1 MPDITIAGATYPDVP
16 AILIPKSGSGNARF
30 TDVSN
35 TTATADKILS
45 GYGAYGADGVWIDG
59 TASGGGGMSVVET
72 PDSHG
77 GTIVTITGVP
87 VTLQS
92 KTVTPTTSQQVI
104 EADQG
109 YTGLSSVTVNGF
121 DYNWMGA
128 NPEFV
133 ANVYPTK
140 TYALSDTGFNT
151 WTPSSTAA
159 DIIASE
165 TLTTLYGLDFNN
177 YEYLVRWRTN
187 THIALLTGATKKYQ
201 IEQIMGSQWQ
211 SLHRRPYGLA
221 NFTTI
226 TDSYNYCTTVISAS
240 NYVVYWNSNG
250 TKTWT
255 TTTSWGLYPGLT
267 AATFSNTT
275 SLTPNVTLKTPK
287 VSAKTSTSYWTNAR
301 AAEVDK
307 ENSTVKIRGD
317 LYRFKYGDGWV
328 RNCYRDA
335 LEMYTNPL

>member
-1 MPDITIAGATYPDVP
+1 MSISSEITRI
-16 AILIPKSGSGNARF
+16 SGN
-30 TDVSN
+30 VSDALDAIEAKGVQIPTGAN
-35 TTATADKILS
+35 SDDLATLI
-45 GYGAYGADGVWIDG
+45 
-59 TASGGGGMSVVET
+59 ASIPTGGGGMTVIET
-72 PDSHG
+72 PDAHG
-77 GTIVTITGVP
+77 GTIVTITGEEIS
-87 VTLQS
+87 LQS
-92 KTVTPTTSQQVI
+92 KTVNPSTSQIIVQPDSGYTALSQVI
-104 EADQG
+104 
-109 YTGLSSVTVNGF
+109 VNPF
-121 DYNWMGA
+121 NYDWMGV

-140 TYALSDTGFNT
+140 TYSLSDTGFDT
-151 WTPSSTAA
+151 WTPSSTAT
-159 DIIASE
+159 DIITSE
-165 TLTTLYGLDFNN
+165 TLSTTYALDFNN

-187 THIALLTGATKKYQ
+187 THIALLDGATKKYQ

-221 NFTTI
+221 NFSTV

-240 NYVVYWNSNG
+240 NYVIYWNSAG

-255 TTTSWGLYPGLT
+255 TTTSWGLYPTLT
-267 AATFSNTT
+267 AATFSNST
-275 SLTPNVTLKTPK
+275 SMTPNVTLKTPK
-287 VSAKTSTSYWTNAR
+287 VTAKTNSSYWTTAR

-335 LEMYTNPL
+335 VEMYTNPL